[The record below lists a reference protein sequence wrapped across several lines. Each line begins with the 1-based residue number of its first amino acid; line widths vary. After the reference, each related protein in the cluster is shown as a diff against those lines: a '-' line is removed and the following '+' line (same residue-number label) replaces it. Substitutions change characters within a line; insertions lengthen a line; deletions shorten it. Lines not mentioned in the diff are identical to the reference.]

1 MAYIDDLTVRT
12 GRAIDGQ
19 YLTDAEYEEE
29 VKRAMREGPVEVP
42 QVTGEELEALGIKPK
57 SLGAEKAEKKKHDE
71 RVSDHN
77 HPTRS
82 KGSFRLW
89 ARDSK
94 FLSRSRTRTT
104 TLSTVWVWVVRKVV
118 VYLGPLTELHRPP
131 ASSSPLCCVS
141 TLVSPQP
148 FGFLG
153 AQCLGRE
160 QAEGRA
166 LKARKKFDRRGSRL
180 CKPRGLAG
188 LRCVSPAGRGPMGK
202 KGGHRRDPR
211 SNWDDLEYML
221 TRGLRHGDYGFRG
234 HLSDQ
239 GRVSVR
245 FAADQFG
252 VSEQDI
258 ESVVSWQHGKLRLA
272 TDTDHSGR
280 VWIRALQGHSSDS
293 GLSKASFR
301 TSTEADNL
309 RDDQELMHGTFKQRV
324 EDIISSGALKAE
336 GAGRPGE
343 GRLFVHWTTRVGEAG
358 RISGIRNGCDT
369 AFVARVGTT
378 DNISVDFCS
387 KVVLYDQATGKFGD
401 EIWTPDQGYIEV
413 ALPTGD
419 SESSVDVLEVKEGAA
434 KEESNSTES
443 GSPEEARPPQEAASS
458 SGIVR
463 EAEPQVET
471 LRAEPAPSRLGRG
484 SAGEA
489 ASHADLVRPPVPMDW
504 EEGEGEQAPLWEEP
518 AADVAPVLEP
528 VPTKE
533 EIKEEQQAP
542 SRREP
547 ALSRLSR
554 GGTGEK
560 EASPPPDRARG
571 EVTRAE
577 LEAMWSKK
585 PRTAGQRKVEM
596 ALSAAASSELR
607 HQEKAR
613 EGLETLVHKEM
624 EKSTPGGDDRLRK
637 ELKAISSAATTAVV
651 ARRRLGAEEPATEG
665 QEYGEAVAAHVPEA
679 RERLELAQS
688 LQVEEKDTDT
698 RYDAGIRAG
707 ASKRKLKKDARSR
720 LRAVGDRAAKAKQ
733 MAQERHERERRF
745 ATDAELCDAGAKDKW
760 RVDDGIEELEYP
772 EGSWHCSLCST
783 VNGADD
789 WSCGGFLKGEHCTGS
804 FNRTFG
810 RWAKTRRKGP
820 KKGQRRQTVLQAALS
835 KGHWDCSCG
844 QSNLGFRQRCFKCSR
859 ERPEPDL
866 ASTDE
871 GDNVEKGAGAASKE
885 PEAEKRDL
893 GLRVKRKRAG
903 AKHPKK
909 KKRCRCGRNH
919 KVRGGA
925 CVSRLSRGR
934 LLQRNEC

>member
-1 MAYIDDLTVRT
+1 M
-12 GRAIDGQ
+12 
-19 YLTDAEYEEE
+19 
-29 VKRAMREGPVEVP
+29 
-42 QVTGEELEALGIKPK
+42 
-57 SLGAEKAEKKKHDE
+57 
-71 RVSDHN
+71 
-77 HPTRS
+77 
-82 KGSFRLW
+82 
-89 ARDSK
+89 
-94 FLSRSRTRTT
+94 
-104 TLSTVWVWVVRKVV
+104 
-118 VYLGPLTELHRPP
+118 
-131 ASSSPLCCVS
+131 
-141 TLVSPQP
+141 
-148 FGFLG
+148 
-153 AQCLGRE
+153 
-160 QAEGRA
+160 
-166 LKARKKFDRRGSRL
+166 
-180 CKPRGLAG
+180 
-188 LRCVSPAGRGPMGK
+188 
-202 KGGHRRDPR
+202 
-211 SNWDDLEYML
+211 
-221 TRGLRHGDYGFRG
+221 
-234 HLSDQ
+234 
-239 GRVSVR
+239 
-245 FAADQFG
+245 
-252 VSEQDI
+252 
-258 ESVVSWQHGKLRLA
+258 
-272 TDTDHSGR
+272 
-280 VWIRALQGHSSDS
+280 
-293 GLSKASFR
+293 
-301 TSTEADNL
+301 
-309 RDDQELMHGTFKQRV
+309 
-324 EDIISSGALKAE
+324 
-336 GAGRPGE
+336 
-343 GRLFVHWTTRVGEAG
+343 
-358 RISGIRNGCDT
+358 
-369 AFVARVGTT
+369 
-378 DNISVDFCS
+378 
-387 KVVLYDQATGKFGD
+387 
-401 EIWTPDQGYIEV
+401 
-413 ALPTGD
+413 
-419 SESSVDVLEVKEGAA
+419 LEVKEGAA

-443 GSPEEARPPQEAASS
+443 GSPEEAQPPQEAASS

-471 LRAEPAPSRLGRG
+471 LRAEPALSRLGRG

-489 ASHADLVRPPVPMDW
+489 ASHADLVRRLNEEEQTRGLTAYERGLRDPSPPVEVPQARWLSQDGTFCTLCRRYLSGDQHGGHTVTPQHLAKMKELRRQIRAEKAEAAAKARDSAGVSAERELEPRTGTPVPVPAPVPVAAPPPVPMDW
-504 EEGEGEQAPLWEEP
+504 EEEEGEQAPLWEEP
-518 AADVAPVLEP
+518 AADVAPVPEP

-571 EVTRAE
+571 EVTRSE

-733 MAQERHERERRF
+733 MAQERQERERRF

-871 GDNVEKGAGAASKE
+871 DDNVEKGAGAASKE

-925 CVSRLSRGR
+925 CVSRLSRGPGSCKGPESSSESKFR
-934 LLQRNEC
+934 LATNLDSRV